1 MSIRAPKVNGAVG
14 LRIADCDEWT
24 ADSRFVIVSSMRAA
38 HLIEPGR
45 IDIREVPD
53 PAPEPGEIVVRVER
67 ALTCG
72 TDLKAFR
79 RGHPFIPM
87 PGPFGHQY
95 TGVVAAVGAGVRGR
109 EEEMPL
115 WGVHSAPC
123 GECRSCATGR
133 FNLCLRLDEDMAIG
147 AFTQLLRIPRRVV
160 SRNVM
165 PRPSGMAPE
174 RAAFLEPVSCV
185 VHALELIDW
194 RSVDRVLVL
203 GLGAMG
209 LLFTR
214 LLPLCTRAS
223 VVGAGRNE
231 KRLALARGR
240 GLERVID
247 AGAAPLAD
255 QLADDPGFDCVI
267 ECTGREG
274 GWRAGFE
281 AVRPGGQVLFF
292 GGLPRGTTF
301 GVDTF
306 KLHYEEARLLG
317 CFHFTP
323 GDVRRAAELL
333 ENEAV
338 ELDDLLTGELA
349 LEELERAL
357 LDMESGAAIKY
368 AINPWI

>member
-1 MSIRAPKVNGAVG
+1 
-14 LRIADCDEWT
+14 
-24 ADSRFVIVSSMRAA
+24 MRAA
-38 HLIEPGR
+38 HLIEPGT
-45 IDIREVPD
+45 IDILDVPD
-53 PAPEPGEIVVRVER
+53 PTAGPGEIVVRVER

-95 TGVVAAVGAGVRGR
+95 AGTVAAVGEGVR
-109 EEEMPL
+109 ELEKEMPL

-123 GECRSCATGR
+123 GECRSCTKGR

-160 SRNVM
+160 SHNVL
-165 PRPSGMAPE
+165 PRPSAMAPE

-194 RSVDRVLVL
+194 RGVDRVLVL

-214 LLPLCTRAS
+214 LLPLYTQAS

-240 GLERVID
+240 GLEQVLD
-247 AGAAPLAD
+247 VGAAPLEE
-255 QLADDPGFDCVI
+255 QLAGDHGFDCVI
-267 ECTGREG
+267 ECTGKDA
-274 GWRAGFE
+274 GWRAAFE
-281 AVRPGGQVLFF
+281 VVRPGGQVLFF

-306 KLHYEEARLLG
+306 KLHYQEARLLG
-317 CFHFTP
+317 CFHFSP
-323 GDVRRAAELL
+323 RDVRRAAELL
-333 ENEAV
+333 EGEDV
-338 ELDDLLTGELA
+338 SLGDLLTGEVA
-349 LEELERAL
+349 LDQLEGAL
-357 LDMESGAAIKY
+357 LDMESGIGIKY
-368 AINPWI
+368 AVDPWK